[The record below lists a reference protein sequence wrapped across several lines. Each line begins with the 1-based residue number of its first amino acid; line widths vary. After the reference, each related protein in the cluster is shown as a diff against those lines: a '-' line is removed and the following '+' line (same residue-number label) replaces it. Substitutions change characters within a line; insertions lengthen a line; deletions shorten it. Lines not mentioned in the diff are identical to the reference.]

1 MTIKLALKASGI
13 WLIMVVMAI
22 VNGVFREK
30 VLLPNLGQNIAL
42 PLSGTMLSFFIFL
55 IAYLAAPY
63 FGKNDGI
70 TFIFIGLQWVSMTLL
85 FEFLFGHYVSG
96 KSWREIFQV
105 FNILKGNLFIFALVI
120 SLGSPFFAAKL
131 RGFLLQ

>member
-1 MTIKLALKASGI
+1 MTINLALKASGI

-30 VLLPNLGQNIAL
+30 VLLLNFGQNLAL
-42 PLSGTMLSFFIFL
+42 PLSGAMLSFFIFL

-63 FGKNDGI
+63 FGKNDGN
-70 TFIFIGLQWVSMTLL
+70 TFIFIGLQWVFMTLL
-85 FEFLFGHYVSG
+85 FEFLFGYYVSG
-96 KSWREIFQV
+96 KSWQEIFQV
-105 FNILKGNLFIFALVI
+105 FNIFKGNLFIFALVI
-120 SLGSPFFAAKL
+120 SLCSPFFAAKL